1 MASKDSDNGNFMRNF
16 ARRFSAVPNVE
27 DQDHGEGEM
36 CDLPLAPRLQMRR
49 VSEPV
54 LLGGRRGD
62 GARIGPD
69 QCRIDGGDSDRRITG
84 ESLKRGSAYIYEN
97 RPFYSR
103 QMSSDSFLKVEIDPL
118 DLVDGS
124 STIHE
129 SATKND
135 VPSLAKLLEGGHD
148 INDKDWAGRSAVF
161 LAVRNH
167 SYGALDLLLRNN
179 ADTANAVAHSDDAAL
194 HYAVK
199 GGDVRIVNDLLT
211 LDQSCDVNVRGNGDL
226 TPLHLAVNNN
236 DTEMVKVLVQNNAD
250 VNAIDS
256 TNVTPIALATSRCSP
271 ELMFHLLS
279 PRATGPFCVRGAGE
293 QQSNGGLRRPRS
305 ARETSKD
312 NINNQDEMQ
321 RTPLML
327 AALFGDS
334 DSLRLLLSTGAD
346 VRRVD
351 CDGRSVLHHA
361 VGHSKVLDVLLQNKK
376 AKRLLEKKDGAG
388 CTPLHHAA
396 QGGFDKNVRSLLA
409 AGADRNSRNDNG
421 ETALNEAAR
430 HGRLNVMK
438 TLLRGSGR
446 EGKPGDSIKVRL
458 VNTANSRGMR
468 PLHLACKYGHPE
480 VVRYLLDNHAAIT
493 QTVDGTSPLHY
504 AVKSGNQKT
513 VDCLLDVHYDCLN
526 WEDDNGNTPLHVA
539 AKENLPEIVTLLLTD
554 GAIITEN
561 HHKENALDI
570 AVNEGSLDAALAMGR
585 HARWADLLRQE
596 DRPQLPHL
604 VVEMPTV
611 AVEFLNRF
619 GVEETIS
626 GGDKE
631 GNDDK
636 VMAYDFSYMYGRR
649 EGLSFLKAITRN
661 RRWQCL
667 QHPIVEKFLKV
678 YWEKIG
684 FRIFLATLV
693 VYLIFLSCL
702 TTLVMMQATT
712 IAQKRYDTNIT
723 TEQAANC
730 YNLKLLCDLSQT
742 MCVLS
747 YVVLVFAAIG
757 LIKDVYNLIRQGL
770 DFLTVSNLLYCIMC
784 VAALLYALPI
794 QITVP
799 MHPCLKTYAAA
810 IAVFLAWIIF
820 VLVLRR
826 IYVFGLYIIMI
837 GSIFITMIRVVLVF
851 IIYLFA
857 FCFSFFYLVTIAK
870 TSVGNG
876 FDDFPRTFYTLL
888 SMMMGELDINNN
900 FKLGVNTRNS
910 ITLALL
916 LIFIVVMCIIIV
928 NLLVGLAVGDIKAI
942 REAARLSH
950 LQIQAEYMLHKEWG
964 INLFLWRYQVMH
976 YNEKKR
982 SRKKMRWITRIVPHQ
997 LRELFD
1003 VGKEF
1008 EEAKSCSCH
1017 QILEETRAT
1026 VEARL
1031 REVMSILSNV
1041 QHEVSE
1047 LAKLPPTSGISQEP
1061 LSTTTQG
1068 VAPGDPFDDDE
1079 GNVDDLID
1087 EYRRNENKL
1096 YRQHST
1102 ESDEGFRPRI
1112 GSSVSI
1118 LKKLRGKSRRKV
1130 SVIEEDNEGE
1140 TKEEETE
1147 SYTTKL

>member
-1 MASKDSDNGNFMRNF
+1 MTSKDSDDGNFMRNF
-16 ARRFSAVPNVE
+16 ARRFSAAVPGSE
-27 DQDHGEGEM
+27 DQGHAEAEM
-36 CDLPLAPRLQMRR
+36 RDPSLTPTRLQMRR

-62 GARIGPD
+62 GARVGQD
-69 QCRIDGGDSDRRITG
+69 QGRADVGDSHRRETG

-97 RPFYSR
+97 RPGAFARQTSR
-103 QMSSDSFLKVEIDPL
+103 DSVLKVEIDPF

-129 SATKND
+129 AATRND
-135 VPSLAKLLEGGHD
+135 VPSLVKLLEGGHD

-161 LAVRNH
+161 LAVRSH
-167 SYGALDLLLRNN
+167 SYGALELLLRHG
-179 ADTANAVAHSDDAAL
+179 ADTAGVVAHSDDAAL

-199 GGDVRIVNDLLT
+199 GGDVIIVNSLLT
-211 LDQSCDVNVRGNGDL
+211 LDQNCDVNVRGNGDL

-279 PRATGPFCVRGAGE
+279 PRASGAFCVRTG
-293 QQSNGGLRRPRS
+293 QRSNGGLRVRGN
-305 ARETSKD
+305 AGETTKD
-312 NINNQDEMQ
+312 NLNNQDEMQ

-346 VRRVD
+346 VRRAD
-351 CDGRSVLHHA
+351 CDGRTVLHHG
-361 VGHSKVLDVLLQNKK
+361 VGHSRVLDILLQNKK

-409 AGADRNSRNDNG
+409 AGADRNSRNNNG
-421 ETALNEAAR
+421 ETALHEAAR
-430 HGRLNVMK
+430 HGRLNVIK

-468 PLHLACKYGHPE
+468 PLHLASKYGHPE

-493 QTVDGTSPLHY
+493 QTMDGTSPLHY
-504 AVKSGNQKT
+504 AVRSGNQKT
-513 VDCLLDVHYDCLN
+513 VDSLLDVHYDCLN

-539 AKENLPEIVTLLLTD
+539 AKEDLPEIVTLLLTD
-554 GAIITEN
+554 GAIVAEN
-561 HHKENALDI
+561 HQKENALDVAI
-570 AVNEGSLDAALAMGR
+570 NKGSVDAALAMGR
-585 HARWADLLRQE
+585 HARWADLLRQD
-596 DRPQLPHL
+596 DRPQLPDL

-611 AVEFLNRF
+611 AGEFLNRF
-619 GVEETIS
+619 CVEKTVPE
-626 GGDKE
+626 GDKE
-631 GNDDK
+631 GNSYK
-636 VMAYDFSYMYGRR
+636 VLAYDFSYMYGRR

-684 FRIFLATLV
+684 FQIFLATLV
-693 VYLIFLSCL
+693 VYMIFLGCL
-702 TTLVMMQATT
+702 TTLVMMQASM
-712 IAQKRYDTNIT
+712 ISQSREVANIT

-730 YNLKLLCDLSQT
+730 YNITLLCDLSQT
-742 MCVLS
+742 LCVLS
-747 YVVLVFAAIG
+747 YLVLVFAAIG

-770 DFLTVSNLLYCIMC
+770 DFLTVSNMLDFIMC
-784 VAALLYALPI
+784 LAALLYTIPAKLPL
-794 QITVP
+794 P
-799 MHPCLKTYAAA
+799 MHPCVKAYAAT
-810 IAVFLAWIIF
+810 IAVFLAWIMF

-857 FCFSFFYLVTIAK
+857 FCFSFFYLVTIAD
-870 TSVGNG
+870 TSLGSG

-888 SMMMGELDINNN
+888 SMMMGELDINSN

-942 REAARLSH
+942 REAARLGH

-964 INLFLWRYQVMH
+964 ISLFLRRFQIMH
-976 YNEKKR
+976 YNEKKG
-982 SRKKMRWITRIVPHQ
+982 SRKKMSLITRIVPQQ

-1017 QILEETRAT
+1017 EILEETRASL
-1026 VEARL
+1026 EARL
-1031 REVMSILSNV
+1031 KEVMSSLSNV
-1041 QHEVSE
+1041 QHDLSQ
-1047 LAKLPPTSGISQEP
+1047 LSKLTSQEQ
-1061 LSTTTQG
+1061 LSSTSLDAT
-1068 VAPGDPFDDDE
+1068 PGDEDDDDV
-1079 GNVDDLID
+1079 GHVDDLID

-1102 ESDEGFRPRI
+1102 EGDEGFRPRI

-1118 LKKLRGKSRRKV
+1118 LRKLRGKSRRKV

-1140 TKEEETE
+1140 NAEDDGVE